1 MANYKMKKKEVNI
14 IVGGSKGL
22 GKAIYL
28 NLKKQNKNVLVI
40 SRSNKNLKNHIS
52 LDLTDK
58 ALFDEVIKSKI
69 KKSYK
74 VKSIIF
80 CQRYRGDD
88 IYGHFEVGLFSATRL
103 INALENQLI
112 QNSSIIFI
120 NSIASRFIGS
130 EQGLGYHISK
140 AAIENLVK
148 YYSVKFGK
156 KHIRFNSISPGVIIK
171 PESKKFFKKSK
182 KYKIMAKEIIPLK
195 RLCKTDDILNL
206 CNFLCSDKSS
216 YITGQNIFLDG
227 GLSVLD
233 QETVARKLIK

>member
-1 MANYKMKKKEVNI
+1 MKKKEVSI

-28 NLKKQNKNVLVI
+28 DLKKKNKNVLVI
-40 SRSNKNLKNHIS
+40 SRSINNLKDHIYLDLKDKSSFSETLKKKINKN
-52 LDLTDK
+52 
-58 ALFDEVIKSKI
+58 
-69 KKSYK
+69 YK

-88 IYGHFEVGLFSATRL
+88 VYGHFEVGLLSATRL
-103 INALENQLI
+103 INAIEKKLTQK
-112 QNSSIIFI
+112 SSIIFI
-120 NSIASRFIGS
+120 NSIASKFIGS
-130 EQGLGYHISK
+130 EQGLGYHLSK
-140 AAIENLVK
+140 AALENLVK

-156 KHIRFNSISPGVIIK
+156 KNIRFNSISPGVIIK
-171 PESKKFFKKSK
+171 PESKEFFKKSK

-227 GLSVLD
+227 GLSILD
-233 QETVARKLIK
+233 QETVARKSIR

>member
-1 MANYKMKKKEVNI
+1 MKKKEVNI

-28 NLKKQNKNVLVI
+28 NFKKQNKNVLVI
-40 SRSNKNLKNHIS
+40 SRSINNLKDHIYLDLKDKSSFSETLKQKINKN
-52 LDLTDK
+52 
-58 ALFDEVIKSKI
+58 
-69 KKSYK
+69 YK
-74 VKSIIF
+74 VRSIIF

-88 IYGHFEVGLFSATRL
+88 VYGHFEVGLFSATRL
-103 INALENQLI
+103 INAIEKKLTKK
-112 QNSSIIFI
+112 SSIIFI
-120 NSIASRFIGS
+120 NSIASKFIGS
-130 EQGLGYHISK
+130 EQGLGYHLSK
-140 AAIENLVK
+140 AALENLVK

-156 KHIRFNSISPGVIIK
+156 KNIRFNSISPGVIIK
-171 PESKKFFKKSK
+171 PESKEFFKKSK

-227 GLSVLD
+227 GLSILD
-233 QETVARKLIK
+233 QETVARKSIR

>member
-1 MANYKMKKKEVNI
+1 MKKKEVSI

-28 NLKKQNKNVLVI
+28 DLKKKNKNVLVI
-40 SRSNKNLKNHIS
+40 SRSINNLKDHIYLDLKDKSSFSETLKKKINKN
-52 LDLTDK
+52 
-58 ALFDEVIKSKI
+58 
-69 KKSYK
+69 YK

-88 IYGHFEVGLFSATRL
+88 VYGHFEVGLFSATRL
-103 INALENQLI
+103 INAIEKKLTQK
-112 QNSSIIFI
+112 SSIIFI
-120 NSIASRFIGS
+120 NSIASKFIGS
-130 EQGLGYHISK
+130 EQGLGYHLSK
-140 AAIENLVK
+140 AALENLVK

-156 KHIRFNSISPGVIIK
+156 KNIRFNSISPGVIIK
-171 PESKKFFKKSK
+171 PESKEFFKKSK

-227 GLSVLD
+227 GLSILD
-233 QETVARKLIK
+233 QETVARKSIR